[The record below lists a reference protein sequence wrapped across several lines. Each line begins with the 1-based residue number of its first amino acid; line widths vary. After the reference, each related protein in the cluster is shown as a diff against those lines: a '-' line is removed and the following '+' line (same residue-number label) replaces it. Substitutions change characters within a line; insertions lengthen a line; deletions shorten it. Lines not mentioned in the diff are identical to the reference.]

1 MLSNGLGDED
11 QTVIRLMWVLFKYL
25 QMEAPRGVIVV
36 LEGAIANTQLS
47 KNDPLLHVRLK
58 KNTVFPYQMVAA
70 FFRM

>member
-25 QMEAPRGVIVV
+25 QMEAPRGVIIV

-58 KNTVFPYQMVAA
+58 KNAVFPYQMVSA